1 MKRVLSVILLIT
13 VLLTACAPKA
23 VATEDTTPVLKVTDG
38 TTTVE
43 YTAADLQAMTVSE
56 ASFKS
61 VAYLGIPLAALLQAA
76 GFDPQALS
84 AVKVTAVDGFS
95 VNYDPSQFQAVDT
108 LVSFARVDGPLGE
121 DELPFRMV
129 LPAGEGK
136 VNVRQIVE
144 IMAIP

>member
-1 MKRVLSVILLIT
+1 MKRGLSVILLIA
-13 VLLTACAPKA
+13 VLFSACAPKV

-43 YTAADLQAMTVSE
+43 YTAADMQAMTVSQ
-56 ASFKS
+56 ASFKGVS
-61 VAYLGIPLAALLQAA
+61 YLGIPLAAVLQAA
-76 GFDPQALS
+76 GFDPQTLS

-95 VNYDPSQFQAVDT
+95 VNYDSTQFRAVDT
-108 LVSFARVDGPLGE
+108 LVSFARVDGPLGA

-136 VNVRQIVE
+136 VNVRQVVE
-144 IMAIP
+144 IMVIP